1 MREFVF
7 FSLGVY
13 VIRIQSVGEK
23 ATKSSLKINILRSS
37 FVLVNVKRR
46 NSKKYEDWWSLIQ
59 ENLCLLMLLFND
71 FYIPHLYLF
80 ILQFLPFIFGKPLN
94 PFPHNDEM
102 PHQWFFYFIII
113 SIWTW
118 LICCISKRFTIFVYN
133 CISMKNWGL
142 TTVMRRSFTAFV
154 PEFHRSYDSIWRQL
168 LVRLNTNTTI

>member
-94 PFPHNDEM
+94 PFPHNDGM
-102 PHQWFFYFIII
+102 PHQWFFLLHYNINMN
-113 SIWTW
+113 
-118 LICCISKRFTIFVYN
+118 LIDLLYKQTLHHFCI
-133 CISMKNWGL
+133 
-142 TTVMRRSFTAFV
+142 
-154 PEFHRSYDSIWRQL
+154 QL
-168 LVRLNTNTTI
+168 HKHEKLGFSNSDA